1 MHATTWWRIACNWIH
16 FNISDSVDW
25 LSIKKPALS
34 ENRVDRSDCD
44 DSFDEFCHN
53 NDRKSTD
60 SNDII
65 NESTISLVEAEL
77 ADETLPKIDHDS
89 VPIHQGTSVAD
100 YEGIVLAGLPRRP
113 GLSATLGTTSDVVLK
128 QPEIDELALNLFEN
142 KDEKINRFV
151 KGFTGFHF
159 GQLHVVHL
167 LLTDKGVYFLRK
179 QSNMGF
185 SAERLINFQE
195 LKHIEIGVNCQHL
208 AFVANNEKYSFSTAN
223 EAVTRSLV
231 SDISSLVVRDL
242 SSPAQLTR
250 LVSSTAVQGQQAI
263 KKWLRHALE
272 DQVQILTKKMFWW
285 ANLLVSVI

>member
-1 MHATTWWRIACNWIH
+1 MVH
-16 FNISDSVDW
+16 FNLADSVDW
-25 LSIKKPALS
+25 LSVKKPTLS
-34 ENRVDRSDCD
+34 ETGEGSSDCG

-60 SNDII
+60 SNDI
-65 NESTISLVEAEL
+65 NESTISFVEAEL
-77 ADETLPKIDHDS
+77 ADEASLKVNHDP
-89 VPIHQGTSVAD
+89 VLIHQGTSGAD

-113 GLSATLGTTSDVVLK
+113 GLSETLGTTSDVVLK
-128 QPEIDELALNLFEN
+128 QPATEELALNLFEN

-167 LLTDKGVYFLRK
+167 LLTDKGVCFLRK
-179 QSNMGF
+179 QLNMDF
-185 SAERLINFQE
+185 SVERLINFQE
-195 LKHIEIGVNCQHL
+195 LKHIEIGVNCQHV
-208 AFVANNEKYSFSTAN
+208 AFVTSTEKYWFSTAN

-231 SDISSLVVRDL
+231 SDISSLVVKDL

-272 DQVQILTKKMFWW
+272 DQVRISVKKCFNKLICSYSY
-285 ANLLVSVI
+285 AGCAKKAEAVRN

>member
-1 MHATTWWRIACNWIH
+1 M
-16 FNISDSVDW
+16 
-25 LSIKKPALS
+25 
-34 ENRVDRSDCD
+34 
-44 DSFDEFCHN
+44 
-53 NDRKSTD
+53 D

-77 ADETLPKIDHDS
+77 ADETLPKINHDP
-89 VPIHQGTSVAD
+89 VPVHQGTSVAD

-113 GLSATLGTTSDVVLK
+113 GLSETLGTTSDVILK
-128 QPEIDELALNLFEN
+128 QPTIDELALNLFEN
-142 KDEKINRFV
+142 KDEKISRFV

-167 LLTDKGVYFLRK
+167 LLTDKGVYFLRE

-185 SAERLINFQE
+185 TVERVINFQE

-208 AFVANNEKYSFSTAN
+208 AFVTNNEKYSFSTAN

-272 DQVQILTKKMFWW
+272 DQVQILRNVLM
-285 ANLLVSVI
+285 S